1 MNRGAKVGSLATG
14 WDEYESLFLESFL
27 YDESL
32 PSGTPQDLPNGY
44 WIGLQ
49 NAEYR
54 KGKGKRWGWVDRW
67 PLAFSRWSGMEPTGQ
82 GDCAFI
88 KQESMWGTDRNRLI
102 IFNLKKSKIGQ
113 TC

>member
-49 NAEYR
+49 SAEHR
-54 KGKGKRWGWVDRW
+54 KGQGKRWGWVDRW
-67 PLAFSRWSGMEPTGQ
+67 PLAFSRWSGNEPTGM
-82 GDCAFI
+82 GDCAFV

-102 IFNLKKSKIGQ
+102 NE
-113 TC
+113 